1 MVEMG
6 VLVKV
11 GVRLWLTW
19 VYANGG
25 GCGECSSGGGSVG
38 SGNGSSVWDGGSLS
52 LLLLYN
58 IEYNN
63 MPYC

>member
-1 MVEMG
+1 MVEVG

-25 GCGECSSGGGSVG
+25 GCGECSNGGGSVG
-38 SGNGSSVWDGGSLS
+38 SGNGSGIRDGMVV
-52 LLLLYN
+52 LYHYYYYT
-58 IEYNN
+58 I
-63 MPYC
+63 